1 MTHDQ
6 IEAMTLADRV
16 VVMEK
21 GIVQQVGSLT
31 EIQDRPANTFV
42 ACFIGSQA
50 MNLMQGTDSGGTFS
64 VQGTEI
70 NGILAPVGAM
80 TLGFRAE
87 VVESGGQINAA
98 IYALELLGDA
108 TMVTVRLD
116 GTLVSVRADKTFSAN
131 IGWSVSNS
139 VPNEIR
145 HLFDVQTGARIEA

>member
-1 MTHDQ
+1 
-6 IEAMTLADRV
+6 
-16 VVMEK
+16 
-21 GIVQQVGSLT
+21 
-31 EIQDRPANTFV
+31 
-42 ACFIGSQA
+42 

-70 NGILAPVGAM
+70 NGISAPVGAM

-116 GTLVSVRADKTFSAN
+116 GTLVSVRADKTFRAEFD
-131 IGWSVSNS
+131 WSISNS
-139 VPNEIR
+139 VANEICQ
-145 HLFDVQTGARIEA
+145 LFDGQTGARLEA

>member
-21 GIVQQVGSLT
+21 GIVQQVGSPT

-116 GTLVSVRADKTFSAN
+116 GTLVSVRADKTFRAEFD
-131 IGWSVSNS
+131 WSISNS
-139 VPNEIR
+139 VPNEICQ
-145 HLFDVQTGARIEA
+145 LFDGQTGARLEA